1 MKTNTQ
7 TREAVVNTI
16 QVFYDNEVLGYYP
29 INQNTVSDIKDDD
42 SQLYKRS
49 INIGGYVFKTRL
61 GALYN
66 DMKSRCLIGGSVQK
80 NSPHY
85 LGTTMCNEWANSFDS
100 FVGWASTQIGMYQV
114 DEMGNLFEL
123 DKDLLGGGKKHYSP
137 RACTMLPKA
146 LNVAL
151 ATNDSVGY
159 YKTSSGKY
167 QVKLSKF
174 GKSVYVGLYDNKKK
188 AKSTYRKARK
198 AYIKEL
204 AVKYKHQLSIVAYE
218 SLMSYKQA

>member
-7 TREAVVNTI
+7 TREAVVNAI

-29 INQNTVSDIKDDD
+29 INQNCISDVKDDEKK
-42 SQLYKRS
+42 LYKRS
-49 INIGGYVFKTRL
+49 INVGGYVFKTRL

-85 LGTTMCNEWANSFDS
+85 LGTTMCDEWARSFDS
-100 FVGWASTQIGMYQV
+100 FASWASTQIGMYQV
-114 DEMGNLFEL
+114 DEMGNLFEI
-123 DKDLLGGGKKHYSP
+123 DKDLLGEGMKHYSP
-137 RACTMLPKA
+137 STCTMLPKA

-167 QVKLSKF
+167 QVKVGKF
-174 GKSVYVGLYDNKKK
+174 GKSVHIGVYDTEKK
-188 AKSTYRKARK
+188 AKAAYRKARK
-198 AYIKEL
+198 AYIREL
-204 AVKYKHQLSIVAYE
+204 AKNYCHQLSIETYNA
-218 SLMSYKQA
+218 LMAYKQA